1 MEILTFNVDLDK
13 RNLVED
19 KQNFNVDF
27 HDSKYA
33 WIQARQYEDSMRQVE
48 VHVVHGDN
56 SPFDLT
62 GVNPNF
68 FGWLPEGNYRIID
81 AKHAVM
87 LDPVNGIFR
96 FDFPA
101 AAFAISG
108 SYKQAFFRLMKD
120 GMNVSTLEFSLDV
133 LADKVISGLIP
144 SDYITP
150 FNDLY
155 GELSDIVKNANGDLT
170 SALTD
175 WTTKLSTLFSD
186 LSKQGIDTQ
195 TMLTTLEQ
203 QIKQDGLMTQADL
216 DKALNSFQTKFAKL
230 QNKIEASAASA
241 TTFATMHR
249 LGQKYRNQGTVGSNA
264 QGFAG
269 LGGTTV
275 VQYYQNFEPMD
286 RQYGTL
292 VKFNVETGTEILSNE
307 IKGYHGN
314 SMTYNAKDGMLY
326 MAMAEDSTDVD
337 TVQKK
342 KVLQIDPATL
352 TIKNTIDLTAK
363 TALPIIHSI
372 GYDSAD
378 DCFIVADN
386 KTMEFYDSSWT
397 LQFTIQWADLIGY
410 EPGFMQ
416 GVQVHGSNLYWIG
429 GRKSQI
435 WAYTID
441 YDNKSL
447 TYRTTYSFDDFQEGL
462 YPTGELEGLA
472 FNDNGSIYVCSHI
485 TVGKWGGL
493 TQYFVTNDNFKVPI
507 AGSTLVAIQSVS
519 PSPTEFFVGNNTAYN
534 PDGTK
539 SNPFASLL
547 EATTCMRTPYTP
559 FKKLT
564 MLTDMD
570 DTLALIDIDNAM
582 LNTQSHKVKATVI
595 INCSNLYIPSLQ
607 MTGYSRY
614 KMNAL
619 YVYNSQMR
627 INDLKS
633 PDLTANPDVTE
644 AVHIERSNVFVQ
656 DNSKARIKLYN
667 STFDSA
673 GSTYNLEKDNF
684 MSKVLNNQV
693 LGTITNV
700 SNSNELTAKDF
711 AYYSTMNV
719 QVTTQIAGD
728 KVGFQLSAPINGG
741 IVNLIGHS
749 QSSDVIYLCAF
760 HYVKNSPATTTLEF
774 FSLPAFTKVTPKSYS
789 ITATVSDR

>member
-19 KQNFNVDF
+19 KQNFNINF

-101 AAFAISG
+101 AAFAMSG

-120 GMNVSTLEFSLDV
+120 GMNISTLEFSLDV

-155 GELSDIVKNANGDLT
+155 GELGDIVKNAKGDLAA
-170 SALTD
+170 ALSE
-175 WTTKLSTLFSD
+175 WTTKLSALFTD

-216 DKALNSFQTKFAKL
+216 DKALGSFQTKFAKL
-230 QNKIEASAASA
+230 QSKVEASVASA

-249 LGQKYRNQGTVGSNA
+249 LGQKYRNQGVVGSNA

-275 VQYYQNFEPMD
+275 VQYFQNFEPMD
-286 RQYGTL
+286 QQYGTL

-314 SMTYNAKDGMLY
+314 SMTYNAKDGFLY
-326 MAMAEDSTDVD
+326 MAMAEDMTGVE
-337 TVQKK
+337 TAQKK

-352 TIKNTIDLTAK
+352 TIKNTIDLTTK

-386 KTMEFYDSSWT
+386 KTMEFYNAGWN
-397 LQFTIQWADLIGY
+397 LQFTIHWADLIGY

-416 GVQVHGSNLYWIG
+416 GVQVNGSDLYWIG

-441 YDNKSL
+441 YDNK
-447 TYRTTYSFDDFQEGL
+447 TIIYRTTYSFDDFQEGL

-472 FNDNGSIYVCSHI
+472 FNDNGNIYICSHI

-493 TQYFVTNDNFKVPI
+493 TQYYMTNSNFKVPI
-507 AGSTLVAIQSVS
+507 TGSTLVAIQVAS
-519 PSPTEFFVGNNTAYN
+519 PTPTEFFVGKNTAYN
-534 PDGTK
+534 PDGTE

-547 EATTCMRTPYTP
+547 EATTCMRTPATP

-570 DTLALIDIDNAM
+570 DTLALIDIDNSM
-582 LNTQSHKVKATVI
+582 VNTNSHKVKATII
-595 INCSNLYIPSLQ
+595 INCSNLYISSLQ

-614 KMNAL
+614 NMNAL
-619 YVYNSQMR
+619 YIYNSQTR
-627 INDLKS
+627 INDLKC
-633 PDLTANPDVTE
+633 PDLTSNPDITE

-684 MSKVLNNQV
+684 MSKALNNQV
-693 LGTITNV
+693 LGTITNI

-719 QVTTQIAGD
+719 QVTTQIAGNQ
-728 KVGFQLSAPINGG
+728 VGFQLSAPINGG
-741 IVNLIGHS
+741 VVNLIGHS
-749 QSSDVIYLCAF
+749 QSNDVIYLCAF
-760 HYVKNSPATTTLEF
+760 HYVKGSSANTTLEF
-774 FSLPAFTKVTPKSYS
+774 FSLPEFTKVTPTSYS

>member
-1 MEILTFNVDLDK
+1 MISTITLDTYKQQIKSGDAFDLSDSFNGRVGDEQVPLTVLFKERGLAQQFQDGLVPFISGFVGNLDEDGVVTAETGEAVSYVGSSDDVVGLGRVKMNLPGTMFPQEGYFYGFLGLQNADGKRVTTFNVWFHVYNGNPDMFVNKAPFRTELQKFLDELQGRIDDADGTLNDWKQKVSDL
-13 RNLVED
+13 
-19 KQNFNVDF
+19 F
-27 HDSKYA
+27 
-33 WIQARQYEDSMRQVE
+33 
-48 VHVVHGDN
+48 
-56 SPFDLT
+56 
-62 GVNPNF
+62 
-68 FGWLPEGNYRIID
+68 
-81 AKHAVM
+81 
-87 LDPVNGIFR
+87 
-96 FDFPA
+96 
-101 AAFAISG
+101 
-108 SYKQAFFRLMKD
+108 
-120 GMNVSTLEFSLDV
+120 
-133 LADKVISGLIP
+133 
-144 SDYITP
+144 
-150 FNDLY
+150 
-155 GELSDIVKNANGDLT
+155 
-170 SALTD
+170 
-175 WTTKLSTLFSD
+175 TKLSN
-186 LSKQGIDTQ
+186 QGVDTQ
-195 TMLTTLEQ
+195 TLLTTLEQ
-203 QIKQDGLMTQADL
+203 QIKQDGLLTQGAL
-216 DKALNSFQTKFAKL
+216 DKALKQFEDHFASL
-230 QNKIEASAASA
+230 QSKVDASVASA

-249 LGQKYRNQGTVGSNA
+249 LGQKYRTQGSIASNA

-269 LGGTTV
+269 LGGMTV
-275 VQYYQNFEPMD
+275 VQYFQNFEPMD
-286 RQYGTL
+286 QQYGTL

-619 YVYNSQMR
+619 YVYNSQAR
-627 INDLKS
+627 INDLNC

-644 AVHIERSNVFVQ
+644 AVHIERSNVFIQ
-656 DNSKARIKLYN
+656 DNSKARINLYN
-667 STFDSA
+667 STFDTA
-673 GSTYNLEKDNF
+673 GSTYNLTKDNF
-684 MSKVLNNQV
+684 MSKMLGNQV

-700 SNSNELTAKDF
+700 ANSNKLSSKDF
-711 AYYSTMNV
+711 AYYSMMNAHI
-719 QVTTQIAGD
+719 TAQISGNAVD
-728 KVGFQLSAPINGG
+728 FNLSAPITGG
-741 IVNLIGHS
+741 FVNLIGYS

-760 HYVKNSPATTTLEF
+760 HYVKDSPATTTLEF
-774 FSLPAFTKVTPKSYS
+774 FSLPAFTKVTPASYS
-789 ITATVSDR
+789 ITATVSDK